1 MRPLPLGFRLVA
13 GAFENA
19 EFLFL
24 WVYLGGKLE
33 ILSSENQSSRSE
45 ISDYRNRHQ
54 NGSAMTFLFIG
65 EHVHPRMDPTP
76 SRRFFFL
83 FFKIK

>member
-45 ISDYRNRHQ
+45 ISDY
-54 NGSAMTFLFIG
+54 
-65 EHVHPRMDPTP
+65 
-76 SRRFFFL
+76 
-83 FFKIK
+83 